1 MDAAADS
8 ARARRCRAT
17 HLGASLVAL
26 TLLPALGG
34 CTSGSAPVT
43 PLVPP
48 NVVLITIDTLRADRV
63 TPEGPLAALTPHLQ
77 GLAARGVRFT
87 DAMAHSPL
95 TFPSH
100 VSIHTGL
107 LPSQHGVRDNGS
119 YVLEDSAL
127 TDTFPVRA
135 GRILALPVVQE
146 IPLTGVLRS
155 ELDSYLQERIGRIL
169 RNPTV
174 DAEPLMRLVV
184 LGGVQS
190 PGYYN
195 VPADLLLSDL
205 VMVAGGPVG
214 EVRLDKSKIKRF
226 GEEIVD
232 KESVRYALDAGM
244 TLDRLNLAGGDEVA
258 IGYDKLGR
266 MERAARTVLLI
277 LSIPLA
283 IAALGSL

>member
-1 MDAAADS
+1 MRRSAILFCVILAACGGNSKPTPLPAT
-8 ARARRCRAT
+8 APTEPVAEVTRAELEARR
-17 HLGASLVAL
+17 ASL
-26 TLLPALGG
+26 PA
-34 CTSGSAPVT
+34 GSPEAK
-43 PLVPP
+43 LIEARLHDGDF
-48 NVVLITIDTLRADRV
+48 NVGDRIWI
-63 TPEGPLAALTPHLQ
+63 
-77 GLAARGVRFT
+77 R
-87 DAMAHSPL
+87 
-95 TFPSH
+95 
-100 VSIHTGL
+100 
-107 LPSQHGVRDNGS
+107 
-119 YVLEDSAL
+119 VLEDSAM

-135 GRILALPVVQE
+135 GRMLLLPVVQE

-155 ELDSYLQERIGRIL
+155 ELNGYLQERIGRIL

-174 DAEPLMRLVV
+174 DAEPLMRLAV

-232 KESVRYALDAGM
+232 KESVRYALDAGI

>member
-1 MDAAADS
+1 VFVRRSAIHLSLLIVAACGGNSKPTPMPAT
-8 ARARRCRAT
+8 APAEPVAEVTRAELEARR
-17 HLGASLVAL
+17 ASL
-26 TLLPALGG
+26 PA
-34 CTSGSAPVT
+34 GSPEAK
-43 PLVPP
+43 LIEARLRDGDF
-48 NVVLITIDTLRADRV
+48 NVGDRIW
-63 TPEGPLAALTPHLQ
+63 LH
-77 GLAARGVRFT
+77 
-87 DAMAHSPL
+87 
-95 TFPSH
+95 
-100 VSIHTGL
+100 
-107 LPSQHGVRDNGS
+107 
-119 YVLEDSAL
+119 VLEDSAL

-135 GRILALPVVQE
+135 GRILQLPVVQE

-155 ELDSYLQERIGRIL
+155 ELDAYLQERIGRIL

-174 DAEPLMRLVV
+174 DAEPLMRLAV